1 MNTIKSPLAVL
12 GTCLL
17 VSASL
22 AGCECAYGGA
32 GCSDPLVLGLCEQTL
47 VVGQQYQII
56 FGYGSDTG
64 TSEAK
69 LRAVEA
75 GSSIVSAVPT
85 AGAPDV
91 PNGGLYGPFDLN
103 NGPGDGGITVS
114 AHAPGHATVRVELAG
129 WSEPYLLELQI
140 VDEDSAPVGFE
151 KMEAAQRL
159 QTCLASY

>member
-1 MNTIKSPLAVL
+1 MKKPFAVL

-17 VSASL
+17 ISATQ

-32 GCSDPLVLGLCEQTL
+32 GCSDPLSFGLCEQPL

-64 TSEAK
+64 ISEAK
-69 LRAVEA
+69 LRTVEA
-75 GSSIVSAVPT
+75 GSNIISVVPT
-85 AGAPDV
+85 PGAPDV

-103 NGPGDGGITVS
+103 NGPGDGGITVT
-114 AHAPGHATVRVELAG
+114 AHSPGHATVRVDLRG

-140 VDEDSAPVGFE
+140 VDEENAPVGFQE
-151 KMEAAQRL
+151 MEAAQRL
-159 QTCLASY
+159 QMCLESSQP